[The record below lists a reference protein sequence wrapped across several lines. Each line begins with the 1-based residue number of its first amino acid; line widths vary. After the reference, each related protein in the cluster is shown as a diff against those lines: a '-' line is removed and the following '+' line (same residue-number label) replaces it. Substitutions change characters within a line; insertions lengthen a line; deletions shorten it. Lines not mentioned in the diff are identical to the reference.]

1 MRSRCFLQYSIHWSS
16 CCDSEDMACETSRTY
31 RCLQKKKPKR
41 LRTFRELFVNFSRSS
56 QKSSEVFGSFRK
68 FTKFSDAFGCVRMC
82 SNSSWLKKNGKPKR
96 NDWTQ
101 NMHFY
106 DVLRSCVK
114 TELATPHPTDR
125 NKTKKTKYV

>member
-1 MRSRCFLQYSIHWSS
+1 M
-16 CCDSEDMACETSRTY
+16 
-31 RCLQKKKPKR
+31 K
-41 LRTFRELFVNFSRSS
+41 FSRSF

-82 SNSSWLKKNGKPKR
+82 SNSSWLKENRKPKR

-101 NMHFY
+101 NIHFY
-106 DVLRSCVK
+106 DVLRSCIK

-125 NKTKKTKYV
+125 NKTKKQSMSKMKVQVMTIHSVQKSSKTELSSRGKRPFKVFAILRFWLFFCRHRH